1 MRVVTILFYCAFC
14 VAISVADLAGCQDQ
28 LSLSELSVASIFKA
42 NSESLISF
50 RAHFDPNRGLTVDS
64 TERIFPPDYF
74 CGFFEDQAVLEELD
88 LVDFQRKDYL
98 NAVEDFRERIEQDG
112 FGTVAPDGLNQSQ
125 PVKELLDSLE
135 SFLIERQL
143 DALAQIQ
150 LRFLSRRVGIDSILR
165 SELVKEFAGLTAKDN
180 STISSNIVSKRPE
193 LEKKLV
199 EAFYKEFGEDTLD
212 VFNETDRNK
221 ILSKWE
227 CLDASKPSLRNI
239 ETIRL
244 NFAIW
249 RHIKGKANSN
259 LKNFSLKEYVERL
272 PALEYDI
279 TGNFRAV
286 DIDNLS
292 VESVMA
298 VQIKSLIDD
307 NPAAIELA
315 LSDDQLIQLV
325 ETKER
330 FKLKERQVE
339 SKYQREFDGLPRDAR
354 FDRLVGEVKENY
366 RTRLAEVEVEFVNE
380 AQVIFGR
387 QWNGFESLVKEGL
400 VRKLGLFVDI
410 ETGPL
415 SRSLPGGTN
424 ELEKFMS
431 RMEHALDEYG
441 RASMEVEDWWIETV
455 CDSCDDGKKRKIRQL
470 FGEQTKHSTASFL
483 AYLRPFE

>member
-1 MRVVTILFYCAFC
+1 M
-14 VAISVADLAGCQDQ
+14 G
-28 LSLSELSVASIFKA
+28 
-42 NSESLISF
+42 
-50 RAHFDPNRGLTVDS
+50 S
-64 TERIFPPDYF
+64 TP
-74 CGFFEDQAVLEELD
+74 
-88 LVDFQRKDYL
+88 
-98 NAVEDFRERIEQDG
+98 
-112 FGTVAPDGLNQSQ
+112 
-125 PVKELLDSLE
+125 
-135 SFLIERQL
+135 
-143 DALAQIQ
+143 
-150 LRFLSRRVGIDSILR
+150 
-165 SELVKEFAGLTAKDN
+165 
-180 STISSNIVSKRPE
+180 
-193 LEKKLV
+193 
-199 EAFYKEFGEDTLD
+199 
-212 VFNETDRNK
+212 
-221 ILSKWE
+221 
-227 CLDASKPSLRNI
+227 
-239 ETIRL
+239 
-244 NFAIW
+244 
-249 RHIKGKANSN
+249 
-259 LKNFSLKEYVERL
+259 
-272 PALEYDI
+272 
-279 TGNFRAV
+279 
-286 DIDNLS
+286 
-292 VESVMA
+292 
-298 VQIKSLIDD
+298 
-307 NPAAIELA
+307 
-315 LSDDQLIQLV
+315 DQLIQLV